1 MSAVLVLLLCWLPGL
16 VFGLALGLRG
26 WVLAAGAPAF
36 TYGLVSLGGL
46 LLGQLGVSWTLLTF
60 GAWALVAS
68 VLALVATLVWRRL
81 RGPAQPAPD
90 QPAEDVV
97 RRSVRDNLVVV
108 AGLAVGL
115 AVGVVTYLRG
125 IGSLSR
131 LSQDWDAPHHG
142 NLIRW
147 FAEHQSSVV
156 ANAGMIGNQP
166 DSTSYF
172 YPSTYHKLLALLLD
186 QAGLGMPELLNS
198 GALVTV
204 VSWPIGIAAMGLAW
218 RLSPLTVAFA
228 AAVSTW
234 FSPFP
239 YDSLWR
245 GPLWPYLAGIALL
258 PALLALTRLL
268 FEPRGI
274 TGPVAIAVVLAGL
287 VGLHTSLAFIVFGLY
302 LVILVSCA
310 FRWTPID
317 WRRAWPSLVAVA
329 VLGVLAAVPMIL
341 PALGNAA
348 GVTAAIWNSEATPA
362 GALGQT
368 ITFSGVV
375 VFPQWWIGPAAFAG
389 MWCMVRQRLMLW
401 LVAAYV
407 VFGGLYAATVSLESP
422 LIHKLTGPFYN
433 DHWRL
438 AVMLPLFGSISF
450 GVFVVT
456 FGGWLVGKWG
466 ARLPAKWPAGRV
478 AVAASLVLFLVIG
491 VMSGAYVKRNV
502 DRLAQTYQD
511 GPTVSSGEQ
520 DAYRWLAQRVRPGE
534 RVMNDVTDGSAWMY
548 AVAKV
553 EPVVWSFY
561 GAPDG
566 STESYLVANLRLI
579 NVDPKVR
586 EGLDRLKVRYVIL
599 GKGFVR
605 PWGNRARGLYSLPLV
620 KGFHQVYRTDDATIY
635 EIEGQQDVATS
646 PAPAGR

>member
-26 WVLAAGAPAF
+26 WMAAAGAPAL
-36 TYGLVSLGGL
+36 TYGLVSVGGL

-68 VLALVATLVWRRL
+68 LLALAATLVWRRL
-81 RGPAQPAPD
+81 RGPLPPVDEAD
-90 QPAEDVV
+90 
-97 RRSVRDNLVVV
+97 RRSPRDHLVV
-108 AGLAVGL
+108 AGGLAVGL

-131 LSQDWDAPHHG
+131 LNQDWDAPHHG

-147 FAEHQSSVV
+147 IAENQSSVV
-156 ANAGMIGNQP
+156 ADAGMIGNLP
-166 DSTSYF
+166 DGTNYF

-186 QAGLGMPELLNS
+186 QAGVGLPELLNS
-198 GALVTV
+198 GGLATV
-204 VSWPIGIAAMGLAW
+204 VAWPVGIAAMGLAW
-218 RLSPLTVAFA
+218 RLSPLTVAVA

-245 GPLWPYLAGIALL
+245 GPLWPYVAGIALL
-258 PALLALTRLL
+258 PALLALTRYL
-268 FEPRGI
+268 FAPRGI
-274 TGPVAIAVVLAGL
+274 TGPVAVAVVVAGL
-287 VGLHTSLAFIVFGLY
+287 VGLHTSLAVIVFGLY

-317 WRRAWPSLVAVA
+317 WKRSWPSLAAVA
-329 VLGVLAAVPMIL
+329 VLGALAAVPMVL
-341 PALGNAA
+341 PALGTAA
-348 GVTAAIWNSEATPA
+348 GVTAAIWDSEATPA

-375 VFPQWWIGPAAFAG
+375 IYPQWWIGVAAFAG
-389 MWCMVRQRLMLW
+389 VLCMVRQRLMLW

-438 AVMLPLFGSISF
+438 AVMLPLFGSIAF
-450 GVFVVT
+450 GVFVVA
-456 FGGWLVGKWG
+456 FGQWLVGKLG
-466 ARLPAKWPAGRV
+466 DRLPAKWPAARV
-478 AVAASLVLFLVIG
+478 AVAASLALFVLLAIG
-491 VMSGAYVKRNV
+491 SGAYVKRNS
-502 DRLAQTYQD
+502 DRLAQNYRN
-511 GPTVSSGEQ
+511 GPTVSDGELE
-520 DAYRWLAQRVRPGE
+520 AYRWLGQKVQPGE
-534 RVMNDVTDGSAWMY
+534 RVMNDVSDGTAWLY

-553 EPVVWSFY
+553 QPVVWTFY
-561 GAPDG
+561 GTQAG
-566 STESYLVANLRLI
+566 STETFLANNLRRI

-586 EGLDRLKVRYVIL
+586 EGLDRLKVRYVIV
-599 GKGFVR
+599 GQGFVR
-605 PWGNRARGLYSLPLV
+605 PTGHRAVGFVGLPVV
-620 KGFHQVYRTDDATIY
+620 KGFKPVYRTDDATIY
-635 EIEGQQDVATS
+635 EIEGQEDVLS
-646 PAPAGR
+646 RPAPAGR